1 MYLVK
6 AAWWLKA
13 IYPSYIWHIEE
24 AEKVMYLTFDDGPHA
39 TVTPFVLQQLQQY
52 NAKATFF
59 CIGKNVVEQPTI
71 YQQILND
78 GHSIGNHTHNHL
90 NGWKTNDASYLN
102 NIKLAEQSIQSNL
115 FRPPY
120 GRIKKS
126 QAKQLMLR
134 NTNMKIVMWDVLSG
148 DFDTQLSPQ
157 KCLDNVLKNV
167 TQGSIVVFHD
177 SEKAFERLQY
187 ALPKTLEHFSN
198 LGYTFKA
205 ISNSRFTVP
214 SINYS
219 SDFSASTN

>member
-13 IYPSYIWHIEE
+13 IYPSYIWHIAE

-134 NTNMKIVMWDVLSG
+134 NANMKIVMWDVLSG

-177 SEKAFERLQY
+177 SEKAFERLEY

-205 ISNSRFTVP
+205 ISNSEFTVP
-214 SINYS
+214 S
-219 SDFSASTN
+219 TN

>member
-1 MYLVK
+1 MAYT
-6 AAWWLKA
+6 
-13 IYPSYIWHIEE
+13 E

-90 NGWKTNDASYLN
+90 NGWKTNDASYLK
-102 NIKLAEQSIQSNL
+102 NIELAAQHIQSNL

-134 NTNMKIVMWDVLSG
+134 NANMKIVMWDVLSG

-205 ISNSRFTVP
+205 L
-214 SINYS
+214 
-219 SDFSASTN
+219 

>member
-1 MYLVK
+1 
-6 AAWWLKA
+6 
-13 IYPSYIWHIEE
+13 
-24 AEKVMYLTFDDGPHA
+24 
-39 TVTPFVLQQLQQY
+39 LQQY

-134 NTNMKIVMWDVLSG
+134 NANMKIVMWDVLSG

-177 SEKAFERLQY
+177 SEKAFERLEY

-205 ISNSRFTVP
+205 ISNSEFTVP
-214 SINYS
+214 S
-219 SDFSASTN
+219 TN